1 MQEKIKKL
9 AKILKETKNLV
20 FFGGAGVSVAS
31 NIPDFRSSTG
41 LFQEKGNVPPEVILS
56 RSYFDKYPEEFFRFY
71 KSKMVYPDA
80 KPNPA
85 HYAVA
90 ELEEMGKLKA
100 VITQNIDNL
109 HQMAGS
115 KNVIELHGTIMTN
128 YCLKCNKTYP
138 LDYVLKSEGIPYC
151 DCGGLVKPDVVL
163 YEEPLSSDALDRALR
178 YISAADTLIV
188 SGTSLLVNPA
198 AGLVRYFS
206 GTYFVI
212 INMGK
217 TPYDSHADLVIRGDV
232 AVVLPEALQLSKQQ

>member
-151 DCGGLVKPDVVL
+151 DCGGLVKPDVVF
-163 YEEPLSSDALDRALR
+163 
-178 YISAADTLIV
+178 I
-188 SGTSLLVNPA
+188 
-198 AGLVRYFS
+198 
-206 GTYFVI
+206 
-212 INMGK
+212 
-217 TPYDSHADLVIRGDV
+217 
-232 AVVLPEALQLSKQQ
+232 